1 MQHPATTFSRTA
13 VTPKKSAH
21 ACLFC
26 FTRGGG
32 AYQIAIRLRN
42 LVAVGYRI
50 ALGGAGTG
58 LFNVMGIVMKKLVL
72 ATAVLAMTAGSALA
86 ADMAVKAVKAP
97 PPPAFEPWD
106 IAFGSALMNDYIF
119 RGITQS
125 NHKPSVAAY
134 FEPRYNI
141 NKDVQLYIGVA
152 GESISFPN
160 RAAGELDIYG
170 GIRPTFG
177 MFAFDFGLWGYLYP
191 GGKCYNAFAFPGSG
205 LPGSEPGCLVS
216 PFGNSDPVT
225 GGLPINGN
233 FAKKSASFFE
243 AYGKVNITVNDQWQF
258 GFNEYYSP
266 NFLNLGAWGNYASI
280 TGKWTA
286 PSTTFGSSGVGMYI
300 SGEFGR
306 QWLGTSDRFYGTQI
320 VGQIYQFGIPEPSYN
335 TWNIGVGFTYKVFTL
350 DLRYSDTNLSK
361 GACNA
366 FTSDYTASQ
375 ASLGNVSLINPGG
388 FGSNWCGAAGI
399 AKLSADLTAVTN
411 LK

>member
-1 MQHPATTFSRTA
+1 
-13 VTPKKSAH
+13 
-21 ACLFC
+21 
-26 FTRGGG
+26 
-32 AYQIAIRLRN
+32 
-42 LVAVGYRI
+42 
-50 ALGGAGTG
+50 
-58 LFNVMGIVMKKLVL
+58 MGIVMKKLVL

-106 IAFGSALMNDYIF
+106 VAFGSAIMNDYIF
-119 RGITQS
+119 RGVTQS

-141 NKDVQLYIGVA
+141 NKDVQLYVGVS

-225 GGLPINGN
+225 LGLPINGN
-233 FAKKSASFFE
+233 FAKKNASFYE
-243 AYGKVNITVNDQWQF
+243 AYGKVNVTVNDQWQF
-258 GFNEYYSP
+258 GVNEYYSP

-286 PSTTFGSSGVGMYI
+286 PSTTFGTSGVGMYI

-320 VGQIYQFGIPEPSYN
+320 PGQIYQFGIPEPSYN

-366 FTSDYTASQ
+366 FTSDYTATQ
-375 ASLGNVSLINPGG
+375 FNAANVSLINPGG
-388 FGSNWCGAAGI
+388 FGSNWCGAAGTV
-399 AKLSADLTAVTN
+399 KLSADLTAVTN